1 MALRF
6 DTESEIVT
14 KIKVIG
20 VGGGGNNTV
29 DRMIDANLQGAEFIA
44 VNTDRQQLNR
54 SKASW
59 RVQIGERT
67 SAGHGCGA
75 KPSLGRKCAEEDR
88 EALTEILRDTDMV
101 FITAGM
107 GGGTGTGA
115 APVIAE
121 IAQEMGILTVGV
133 VTRPFKFEGG
143 RRAAQAE
150 EGIRELSGHVDSLVI
165 IPNERLKYV
174 TDQKITFVNAFAY
187 ADEVLKQAIASI
199 YELIISEGI
208 INLDFA
214 DVYSI
219 MKDSGFAHMG
229 VGRAAGRDKASVAAT
244 MAIQS
249 PLLETSIRGA
259 KGVLINIVGSPE
271 IELGEIETAADYVKE
286 NADPEAQIIFGAA
299 IDPTLND
306 EMRVTI
312 IATGFETNS
321 PNPLNGPAKD
331 SKAEA
336 PAEKP
341 APEASIADEELPFVE
356 SEPKYV
362 SRSAASAASSAS
374 NPVNEEYERL
384 LKMLTEQ

>member
-1 MALRF
+1 
-6 DTESEIVT
+6 
-14 KIKVIG
+14 
-20 VGGGGNNTV
+20 
-29 DRMIDANLQGAEFIA
+29 

-67 SAGHGCGA
+67 SSGHGCGA
-75 KPSLGRKCAEEDR
+75 KPALGRKCAEEDR

-121 IAQEMGILTVGV
+121 LAQEMGILTVGV

-150 EGIRELSGHVDSLVI
+150 EGIKELYNHVDSLVI

-174 TDQKITFVNAFAY
+174 TDQKTTFMNAFAY
-187 ADEVLKQAIASI
+187 ADETLKQAIASI

-219 MKDSGFAHMG
+219 MKDSGYAHMG

-271 IELGEIETAADYVKE
+271 IELAEIETAADYVRE

-299 IDPTLND
+299 IDPSLND

-312 IATGFETNS
+312 IATGFDDNS
-321 PNPLNGPAKD
+321 PNPLNGPAKA
-331 SKAEA
+331 KPVEKEEMAAA
-336 PAEKP
+336 PAAAADP
-341 APEASIADEELPFVE
+341 AADEELPFADL
-356 SEPKYV
+356 SDKPK
-362 SRSAASAASSAS
+362 ASASSS
-374 NPVNEEYERL
+374 VNEDYEKL
-384 LKMLTEQ
+384 LKMLTETK

>member
-1 MALRF
+1 MAIRF
-6 DTESEIVT
+6 DTESEVVT

-29 DRMIDANLQGAEFIA
+29 DRMIDANLKGAEFIA
-44 VNTDRQQLNR
+44 VNTDKQQLNR
-54 SKASW
+54 SKSSW

-67 SAGHGCGA
+67 SGGHGCGA
-75 KPSLGRKCAEEDR
+75 KPAVGRKCAEEDR
-88 EALTEILRDTDMV
+88 EALTDILKDTDMV

-143 RRAAQAE
+143 RRAQQAE
-150 EGIRELSGHVDSLVI
+150 DGIKELAAHVDSLVI

-187 ADEVLKQAIASI
+187 ADEVLKQAISSI
-199 YELIISEGI
+199 YELIISDGV

-214 DVYSI
+214 DVHSI
-219 MKDSGFAHMG
+219 MKSSGYAHMG

-271 IELGEIETAADYVKE
+271 IELAEIETAASYVRE

-312 IATGFETNS
+312 IATGFADSS
-321 PNPLNGPAKD
+321 PNPLSGTGRPAAEPEKD
-331 SKAEA
+331 KS
-336 PAEKP
+336 
-341 APEASIADEELPFVE
+341 SVDEELPFAAA
-356 SEPKYV
+356 PKAP
-362 SRSAASAASSAS
+362 SAASAA
-374 NPVNEEYERL
+374 NEDYEKL
-384 LKMLTEQ
+384 LKMLTDQ

>member
-29 DRMIDANLQGAEFIA
+29 DRMIDANLQGAEFIV

-67 SAGHGCGA
+67 SNGHGCGA
-75 KPSLGRKCAEEDR
+75 KPALGRKCAEEDR
-88 EALTEILRDTDMV
+88 EALTEILKDTDMV

-121 IAQEMGILTVGV
+121 LAQEMGILTVGV

-150 EGIRELSGHVDSLVI
+150 EGIAELYSHVDSLVI

-174 TDQKITFVNAFAY
+174 TDQKITFMNAFAY
-187 ADEVLKQAIASI
+187 ADETLKQAISSI

-219 MKDSGFAHMG
+219 MKDSGYAHMG

-271 IELGEIETAADYVKE
+271 IELAEIETAADYVKE

-299 IDPTLND
+299 IDPSLND

-312 IATGFETNS
+312 IATGFEDNS
-321 PNPLNGPAKD
+321 PNPLNGPAKE
-331 SKAEA
+331 K
-336 PAEKP
+336 PAEKVEKAAEP
-341 APEASIADEELPFVE
+341 AIDPAADEELPFA
-356 SEPKYV
+356 EPAERTAK
-362 SRSAASAASSAS
+362 SANSA
-374 NPVNEEYERL
+374 VNDDYERL
-384 LKMLTEQ
+384 LKMLTETK